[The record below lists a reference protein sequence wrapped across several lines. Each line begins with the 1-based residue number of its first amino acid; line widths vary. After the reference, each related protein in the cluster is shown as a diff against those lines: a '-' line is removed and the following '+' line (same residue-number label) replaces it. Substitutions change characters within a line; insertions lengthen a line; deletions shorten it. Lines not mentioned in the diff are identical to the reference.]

1 MTHTPF
7 SSPVRNPW
15 ALSSPDPRDVHPSSV
30 VYDDGEYYVAELCRD
45 SFLYFKRIG
54 EGFYAFN
61 QLAGYKAEYID
72 AVKLCLAGEP
82 IEGTDAH
89 VCLAERGAECIRA
102 WEERCGLKR

>member
-1 MTHTPF
+1 MKPF

-15 ALSSPDPRDVHPSSV
+15 ALGSPDPRDFHPSSV

-61 QLAGYKAEYID
+61 NLGGFSPNHIEAVRRELAGDQGASF
-72 AVKLCLAGEP
+72 
-82 IEGTDAH
+82 
-89 VCLAERGAECIRA
+89 LAERGAECIRA
-102 WEERCGLKR
+102 WEERL